1 VGELDDLR
9 PQLSDPYGSR
19 RLTAPAALFR
29 DTDMLKHAVLLAA
42 LLALAACAPDAPA
55 APPAAQ
61 SSVIVDSIFPP
72 EEAMRRFRAGLP
84 EVDSLSG
91 GASSRGELV
100 RRFVRAVEQQDTAM
114 LRELLLTRAEFA
126 YLYFPT
132 SRFARPPL
140 RTDPA
145 LLWFQ
150 MQMNSEKGIVR
161 LLRRKG
167 GADAGF
173 RGHACEDAPVVEGEN
188 RLWEQCTVRVADGR
202 DDRWFGTVIERGGRY
217 KLVSYANGL

>member
-1 VGELDDLR
+1 MMR
-9 PQLSDPYGSR
+9 PTIL
-19 RLTAPAALFR
+19 LTAI
-29 DTDMLKHAVLLAA
+29 
-42 LLALAACAPDAPA
+42 LALAACAPDAPA

-61 SSVIVDSIFPP
+61 SAAPSVVDSIFPP
-72 EEAMRRFRAGLP
+72 EEAMRRFRDGLP

-91 GASSRGELV
+91 GATSRGELV
-100 RRFVRAVEQQDTAM
+100 RRFVRAVEKQDTAE
-114 LRELLLTRAEFA
+114 LRTLLMNRAEFA

-150 MQMNSEKGIVR
+150 MQVNSEKGIVR

-173 RGHACEDAPVVEGEN
+173 RGHACEDRGVVEGEN
-188 RLWEQCTVRVADGR
+188 RLWEKCTVRVEGGE
-202 DDRWFGTVIERGGRY
+202 DRWFGSVIERGGRY
-217 KLVSYANGL
+217 KMVGYANGL

>member
-1 VGELDDLR
+1 
-9 PQLSDPYGSR
+9 
-19 RLTAPAALFR
+19 
-29 DTDMLKHAVLLAA
+29 MH
-42 LLALAACAPDAPA
+42 
-55 APPAAQ
+55 
-61 SSVIVDSIFPP
+61 
-72 EEAMRRFRAGLP
+72 RFRAGLL

-100 RRFVRAVEQQDTAM
+100 RRFVRAVEKQDTLE
-114 LRELLLTRAEFA
+114 LRALLLNRAEFA

-132 SRFARPPL
+132 TRFARPPL

-161 LLRRKG
+161 LLRRHG
-167 GADAGF
+167 GTDAGF
-173 RGHACEDAPVVEGEN
+173 RGHACETAPVMEGEN
-188 RLWEQCTVRVADGR
+188 RLWERCTVRLADGGM
-202 DDRWFGTVIERGGRY
+202 DRWFGTVIERGGRY

>member
-1 VGELDDLR
+1 M
-9 PQLSDPYGSR
+9 R
-19 RLTAPAALFR
+19 RTI
-29 DTDMLKHAVLLAA
+29 LLAA
-42 LLALAACAPDAPA
+42 ILAACAPDAPA

-61 SSVIVDSIFPP
+61 SSVVIDSIFPP

-91 GASSRGELV
+91 GATSRGELV
-100 RRFVRAVEQQDTAM
+100 RRFVRAVETQDTAE
-114 LRELLLTRAEFA
+114 LRTLLLNRAEFA

-140 RTDPA
+140 RTNPA

-161 LLRRKG
+161 LLRRRG
-167 GADAGF
+167 GTDAGF
-173 RGHACEDAPVVEGEN
+173 RGHSCEDQPVVEGEN
-188 RLWEQCTVRVADGR
+188 RLWERCTVHVDGG

-217 KLVSYANGL
+217 KMVGYANGL

>member
-1 VGELDDLR
+1 MR
-9 PQLSDPYGSR
+9 S
-19 RLTAPAALFR
+19 T
-29 DTDMLKHAVLLAA
+29 VLLIAI
-42 LLALAACAPDAPA
+42 LSLAACAPDAPA

-61 SSVIVDSIFPP
+61 SSAPAVVDSIFPP

-100 RRFVRAVEQQDTAM
+100 RRFVRAVEKQDTAE
-114 LRELLLTRAEFA
+114 LRTLLMNRAEFA

-167 GADAGF
+167 GTDAGF
-173 RGHACEDAPVVEGEN
+173 RGHACEDTPVVEGEN
-188 RLWEQCTVRVADGR
+188 RLWERCTVRLTDGAE
-202 DDRWFGTVIERGGRY
+202 DRWFGTVIERGGRY
-217 KLVSYANGL
+217 KMVGYANGL

>member
-1 VGELDDLR
+1 
-9 PQLSDPYGSR
+9 
-19 RLTAPAALFR
+19 
-29 DTDMLKHAVLLAA
+29 MLKRIVLPTAIF
-42 LLALAACAPDAPA
+42 ALAACGRDAPA
-55 APPAAQ
+55 AQPSTRSAAP
-61 SSVIVDSIFPP
+61 VDSIFPP
-72 EEAMRRFRAGLP
+72 EEAMHRFRAGLL

-100 RRFVRAVEQQDTAM
+100 RRFVRAVEKQDTLE
-114 LRELLLTRAEFA
+114 LRALLLNRAEFA

-161 LLRRKG
+161 LLRRHG
-167 GADAGF
+167 GTDAGF
-173 RGHACEDAPVVEGEN
+173 RGHACETAPVMEGEN
-188 RLWEQCTVRVADGR
+188 RLWERCTVRLADGGM
-202 DDRWFGTVIERGGRY
+202 DRWFGTVIERGGRY

>member
-1 VGELDDLR
+1 VGELDDLLS
-9 PQLSDPYGSR
+9 QLSHHGSR
-19 RLTAPAALFR
+19 RYAAPAALFT
-29 DTDMLKHAVLLAA
+29 DTMRSTILLTAI
-42 LLALAACAPDAPA
+42 LALAACAPDAPA

-61 SSVIVDSIFPP
+61 SSAPAVVDSIFPP

-84 EVDSLSG
+84 EVDSLTS
-91 GASSRGELV
+91 GASSRDELV
-100 RRFVRAVEQQDTAM
+100 RRFVRAVEKQDTAE
-114 LRELLLTRAEFA
+114 LRTLLLNRAEFA

-150 MQMNSEKGIVR
+150 MRMNSEKGIVR
-161 LLRRKG
+161 LLRRRG

-173 RGHACEDAPVVEGEN
+173 RGHACEDQPVVEGEN
-188 RLWEQCTVRVADGR
+188 RLWERCTVRLADGGE
-202 DDRWFGTVIERGGRY
+202 DRWFGTVIERGGRY
-217 KLVSYANGL
+217 KMVGYANGL

>member
-1 VGELDDLR
+1 MMRHTL
-9 PQLSDPYGSR
+9 P
-19 RLTAPAALFR
+19 LT
-29 DTDMLKHAVLLAA
+29 A

-55 APPAAQ
+55 APPAAH
-61 SSVIVDSIFPP
+61 SSAPPAVVDSILPP
-72 EEAMRRFRAGLP
+72 EEAMRRFRAGLA

-100 RRFVRAVEQQDTAM
+100 RRFVRAVEKQDTAE
-114 LRELLLTRAEFA
+114 LRTLLLNRAEFA
-126 YLYFPT
+126 YLYFPG
-132 SRFARPPL
+132 SRFSRPPL

-167 GADAGF
+167 GTDAGL
-173 RGHACEDAPVVEGEN
+173 RGHECEDAPVVEGEN
-188 RLWEQCTVRVADGR
+188 RLWEKCTVRVTEGGVERA
-202 DDRWFGTVIERGGRY
+202 DRWFGSVIERGGRY

>member
-1 VGELDDLR
+1 MM
-9 PQLSDPYGSR
+9 R
-19 RLTAPAALFR
+19 RILLTA
-29 DTDMLKHAVLLAA
+29 V
-42 LLALAACAPDAPA
+42 LALAACAPDAPA
-55 APPAAQ
+55 AP
-61 SSVIVDSIFPP
+61 SVAETSAPTVVDSIFPP
-72 EEAMRRFRAGLP
+72 EEAMRRFRAGLH

-91 GASSRGELV
+91 GATSRDELV
-100 RRFVRAVEQQDTAM
+100 HRFVRAVETQDTAE
-114 LRELLLTRAEFA
+114 LRTLLINRAEFA

-161 LLRRKG
+161 LLRRHG

-173 RGHACEDAPVVEGEN
+173 RGHTCENAPVVEGEN
-188 RLWEQCTVRVADGR
+188 RLWERCTVRLADGGE
-202 DDRWFGTVIERGGRY
+202 DRWFGTVIERGGRY
-217 KLVSYANGL
+217 KMVGYANGL

>member
-1 VGELDDLR
+1 
-9 PQLSDPYGSR
+9 
-19 RLTAPAALFR
+19 
-29 DTDMLKHAVLLAA
+29 MLKQFVLLTV

-55 APPAAQ
+55 APPAVR
-61 SSVIVDSIFPP
+61 SSARVVDSIFPP
-72 EEAMRRFRAGLP
+72 EEAMRRFRAGLLK
-84 EVDSLSG
+84 VDSLSG
-91 GASSRGELV
+91 GASTRGELV
-100 RRFVRAVEQQDTAM
+100 RRFVRAVEMQDTAE
-114 LRELLLTRAEFA
+114 LQALLLSRAEFA
-126 YLYFPT
+126 YLYFPA

-173 RGHACEDAPVVEGEN
+173 RGHACEDEPVIEGEN
-188 RLWEQCTVRVADGR
+188 RLWERCTVRVADSAAV
-202 DDRWFGTVIERGGRY
+202 RWFGTVIERGGRY
-217 KLVSYANGL
+217 KMVGYANGL

>member
-1 VGELDDLR
+1 MTGRIL
-9 PQLSDPYGSR
+9 
-19 RLTAPAALFR
+19 
-29 DTDMLKHAVLLAA
+29 LLAA
-42 LLALAACAPDAPA
+42 LLPLAACAPDAPA

-61 SSVIVDSIFPP
+61 APAPPAPVVDSIFPP

-100 RRFVRAVEQQDTAM
+100 RRFVRAVEKQDTAE
-114 LRELLLTRAEFA
+114 LRTLLLDRAEFA

-167 GADAGF
+167 GTDTGL
-173 RGHACEDAPVVEGEN
+173 RGHDCEDAPVVEGEN
-188 RLWEQCTVRVADGR
+188 RLWERCTVRVAEGEV
-202 DDRWFGTVIERGGRY
+202 RWFGTVIERGGRY
-217 KLVSYANGL
+217 KIVGYANGL

>member
-1 VGELDDLR
+1 
-9 PQLSDPYGSR
+9 
-19 RLTAPAALFR
+19 
-29 DTDMLKHAVLLAA
+29 MLKHAVL

-55 APPAAQ
+55 APPAAR
-61 SSVIVDSIFPP
+61 SAVVVDSIFPP

-91 GASSRGELV
+91 GAASRDELV
-100 RRFVRAVEQQDTAM
+100 RRFVRAVEKQDTSE
-114 LRELLLTRAEFA
+114 LRTLLLNRAEFA

-167 GADAGF
+167 GTDAGF
-173 RGHACEDAPVVEGEN
+173 RGHTCEDAPVVEGEN
-188 RLWEQCTVRVADGR
+188 RLWERCAVQVADG
-202 DDRWFGTVIERGGRY
+202 DDRWFGTVIERRGRY
-217 KLVSYANGL
+217 KMVGYANGL

>member
-1 VGELDDLR
+1 MMRFTVL
-9 PQLSDPYGSR
+9 
-19 RLTAPAALFR
+19 LTA
-29 DTDMLKHAVLLAA
+29 V
-42 LLALAACAPDAPA
+42 LAACAPDAPA
-55 APPAAQ
+55 APPDAQ
-61 SSVIVDSIFPP
+61 SSAQTVVDSIFPP

-84 EVDSLSG
+84 EVDSLTG
-91 GASSRGELV
+91 GAASRGELV
-100 RRFVRAVEQQDTAM
+100 RRFVRAVEKQDTAE
-114 LRELLLTRAEFA
+114 LRTLLMNRAEFA

-161 LLRRKG
+161 LLRRHG

-173 RGHACEDAPVVEGEN
+173 RGHACEDTPVVEGEN
-188 RLWEQCTVRVADGR
+188 RLWERCTVRLAEGE
-202 DDRWFGTVIERGGRY
+202 DRWFGTVIERGGRY
-217 KLVSYANGL
+217 KMVGYANGL

>member
-1 VGELDDLR
+1 MTRSTVL
-9 PQLSDPYGSR
+9 
-19 RLTAPAALFR
+19 LTAI
-29 DTDMLKHAVLLAA
+29 
-42 LLALAACAPDAPA
+42 LAACAPDAPA

-61 SSVIVDSIFPP
+61 SVVVDSIFPP
-72 EEAMRRFRAGLP
+72 AEAMRRFRAGLP

-91 GASSRGELV
+91 GATSRGELV
-100 RRFVRAVEQQDTAM
+100 RRFVRAVETQDTAE
-114 LRELLLTRAEFA
+114 LRTLLMNRAEFA

-161 LLRRKG
+161 LLRRHG

-173 RGHACEDAPVVEGEN
+173 RGHECEDAPVAEGEN
-188 RLWEQCTVRVADGR
+188 RLWERCTVRLAEGE
-202 DDRWFGTVIERGGRY
+202 DRWFGTVIERGGRY
-217 KLVSYANGL
+217 KMVGYANGL